1 MRYRLQ
7 IMTAVHDTEKPE
19 TLAAAARAREQEEA
33 ERELKVR
40 RAISDAFL
48 ETALA
53 RRARQVRPVSE
64 TR

>member
-1 MRYRLQ
+1 MA
-7 IMTAVHDTEKPE
+7 TTHDTEKPE

-33 ERELKVR
+33 ERELKIR

-53 RRARQVRPVSE
+53 RKARYNRPAIAPS
-64 TR
+64 T